1 MKPLS
6 PLTYHWRHKRNALLL
21 LALVTL
27 ATTVLY
33 VIVGVLDSLPAQLHY
48 SYLTRLSRVRPDRG
62 EALEPSVVSQIRLHP
77 DVERVVPDN
86 GLSISVPT
94 LGGIDSQHLMGVPGD
109 DVQYLMARCGVRLK
123 QGRTIAPRRNEFM
136 LSEEIARAL
145 ELEVGDQID
154 RTVSNRYDSVLEPL
168 VLVGTLE
175 GTAGAEPSVRVGF
188 VSYEYLEGHELYAPR
203 RVSLLVLEKEGH
215 KGTVD
220 AFLETAIASTRTEV
234 ETYGQIVRLA
244 AWARRFVYLTF
255 GIVNC
260 VVAIVVALVVGVI
273 NQIALTQRIA
283 EFGLLHALGQHKRKL
298 THRLTLE
305 TTVLAGT
312 GWIAGML
319 LAQLVLAWLK
329 SGLYYAKGMELDLT
343 NLTPV
348 LFVLPIPLT
357 VIVLA
362 ALSIRRVFARLDAV
376 AIVERGKL
384 SLEAQGRR
392 RAVKRS
398 TDKPLSSLTFYLRH
412 RRRGVVLVA
421 SAALVIVGVALPTF
435 LLSAVADAMASKF
448 EYLRYVS
455 RVRPSSGRAIDAG
468 AMGQIKNHPT
478 VERVIPVLSLGL
490 QVDIPPGGVNRA
502 SLYGVP
508 EGEMPALVEL
518 LGMHVAEGRLPH
530 PRSNEVA
537 LSAPVALNRGLYVG
551 DSIGTPVYERG
562 EWEQLDV
569 DDVPTEMVVV
579 GILGTSERPGQTISS
594 DSVWLGVASYE
605 YLESH
610 ERTSS
615 RPAQLLI
622 APAAGRK
629 PELDAWLEENA
640 ASAQIDVST
649 YHTEYREHRQIV
661 RGLIVVFA
669 AIGCVT
675 AIVAAIAMATLNHI
689 FFAQRREEFGTLHAV
704 GRSRRWLVLRT
715 IKETGSMAAGAWLVG
730 ATLCGLGLLGLQ
742 SMLYAPKGLYL
753 NLFSPAPWLFTL
765 PIPLA
770 VVAASAAT
778 IAWMLSRLDPVAVIE
793 RR

>member
-1 MKPLS
+1 VKPLS

-21 LALVTL
+21 TALVTL

-33 VIVGVLDSLPAQLHY
+33 VIVGILDSLPAQLHY
-48 SYLTRLSRVRPDRG
+48 SYLTRLSRVRPDTE

-77 DVERVVPDN
+77 GVERVVPDN

-109 DVQYLMARCGVRLK
+109 DVQYLMTHCSVRLK
-123 QGRTIAPRRNEFM
+123 QGRTLEPRRNEFM

-154 RTVSNRYDSVLEPL
+154 RTVSDHYDSVLEPL
-168 VLVGTLE
+168 VLVGILE
-175 GTAGAEPSVRVGF
+175 STAVGAEPSVRVGF
-188 VSYEYLEGHELYAPR
+188 VSYEYLESHELYAPR
-203 RVSLLVLEKEGH
+203 RVSLLVLAKEGH
-215 KGTVD
+215 KGAVD

-244 AWARRFVYLTF
+244 AWARRFLYLTF
-255 GIVNC
+255 GVVNC

-273 NQIALTQRIA
+273 NQIALTQRIS
-283 EFGLLHALGQHKRKL
+283 EIGLLHALGQHKRRL

-305 TTVLAGT
+305 TAVLAGM
-312 GWIAGML
+312 GWSAGML
-319 LAQLVLAWLK
+319 LAQLVLAWIK

-384 SLEAQGRR
+384 SPEAQGRR

-435 LLSAVADAMASKF
+435 LLSAVAEAMTSEF
-448 EYLRYVS
+448 EYLRHVS
-455 RVRPSSGRAIDAG
+455 KVRSSSGHTIDAG
-468 AMGQIKNHPT
+468 VTGQIKNHPA
-478 VERVIPVLSLGL
+478 VERVIPVLSLGM
-490 QVDIPPGGVNRA
+490 QVDIPPGSVNRV
-502 SLYGVP
+502 SLYGVS
-508 EGEMPALVEL
+508 EGEMPVLVEL
-518 LGMHVAEGRLPH
+518 LGMQVVEGRLPR

-537 LSAPVALNRGLYVG
+537 LSEPVALNRSLNVG
-551 DSIGTPVYERG
+551 DSIGTPAYERG
-562 EWEQLDV
+562 EWEQLDA
-569 DDVPTEMVVV
+569 DDIPTEMVVV
-579 GILGTSERPGQTISS
+579 GILGGSEQTISS

-605 YLESH
+605 YLESQ

-615 RPAQLLI
+615 RPVQLLI

-629 PELDAWLEENA
+629 SELDAWLEGSV
-640 ASAQIDVST
+640 ASAQVDVTT
-649 YHTEYREHRQIV
+649 YDSEHREHRQIV

-669 AIGCVT
+669 AIGCIT

-715 IKETGSMAAGAWLVG
+715 VKETGSMAAGAWLVG
-730 ATLCGLGLLGLQ
+730 AVLCGLGLLGLQ
-742 SMLYAPKGLYL
+742 SMLYTPKGLYL
-753 NLFSPAPWLFTL
+753 NLFSPTPWLLTL

-770 VVAASAAT
+770 VVVASAAT
-778 IAWMLSRLDPVAVIE
+778 IAWMVSRLDPVTVIE